1 MKAITWINFDVKIE
15 SDGPQLRIKAA
26 DGARAACRAVLSH
39 FDEFG
44 FPDRVDVTVSA
55 GVGTA
60 RYEVSVRENVEY
72 DRGGID
78 AEVVVITATARRV

>member
-1 MKAITWINFDVKIE
+1 M
-15 SDGPQLRIKAA
+15 
-26 DGARAACRAVLSH
+26 LSH